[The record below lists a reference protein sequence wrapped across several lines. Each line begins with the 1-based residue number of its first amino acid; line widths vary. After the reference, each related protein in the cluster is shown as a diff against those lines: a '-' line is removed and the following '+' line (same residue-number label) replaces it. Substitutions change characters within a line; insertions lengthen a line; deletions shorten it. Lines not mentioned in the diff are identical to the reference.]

1 MENHL
6 GNTFR
11 IIRKNKEISICS
23 LSDQII
29 SKSQISRFERGESD
43 ISCQKIIHLLDKLN
57 ITLDEFFILHKNLSK
72 EKNDFWTLMEFIRIE
87 HTANRTSNL
96 KKLITDENVNIDPF
110 KITMIKSVIFSIDS
124 SNKPNDDEILK
135 LTDYLFKIEN
145 WGYYEIILLGNCVRL
160 INYDTVILL
169 TLEMIKNYINSKLNQ
184 TNKKLVIQLSI
195 NCLFMSI
202 QQKNIKDCL
211 ILIDK
216 IKELLHNEIFFY
228 EKTVFLYALGY
239 YEFCVRSQQK
249 LGIEKM
255 NQAMQVLKLINEKNL
270 FKNYFEHYSSI
281 IKNNKN

>member
-1 MENHL
+1 MKNHL
-6 GNTFR
+6 GNTFKT
-11 IIRKNKEISICS
+11 IRKNKEISICS
-23 LSDQII
+23 LSDKII
-29 SKSQISRFERGESD
+29 SKSQISRFERGKSD

-57 ITLDEFFILHKNLSK
+57 IALDEFFILHKNLSK
-72 EKNDFWTLMEFIRIE
+72 EKDDFGTLMEFIRIE
-87 HTANRTSNL
+87 HTANRTRKL
-96 KKLITDENVNIDPF
+96 KKLITDENVISDPF

-124 SNKPNDDEILK
+124 STKPYDDEIQE

-184 TNKKLVIQLSI
+184 TNKRLVIQLSI

-202 QQKNIKDCL
+202 QQKNIKNCL

-216 IKELLHNEIFFY
+216 IEELLHNELFFY

-239 YEFCVRSQQK
+239 YELYVRSQQK

-255 NQAMQVLKLINEKNL
+255 NQAMLVLKLINEKNL

-281 IKNNKN
+281 IKKQ